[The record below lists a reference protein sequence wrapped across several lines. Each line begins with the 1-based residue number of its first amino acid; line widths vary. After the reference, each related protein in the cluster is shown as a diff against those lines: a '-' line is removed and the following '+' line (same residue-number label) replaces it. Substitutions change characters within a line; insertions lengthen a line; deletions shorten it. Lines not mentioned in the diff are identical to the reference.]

1 MQQAVKK
8 GIWRLRD
15 FVKPNGFSRRKFNII
30 KKKKKKKNEPYV
42 IWNKINLRV
51 LK

>member
-30 KKKKKKKNEPYV
+30 KKKKKKEKK
-42 IWNKINLRV
+42 WTLCNL
-51 LK
+51 KQN